1 MLSVTGRLRGC
12 AWSGGSPWGSPPGQD
27 RRSFS
32 RFQSL
37 SYRQTFPVAVFS
49 WQKLAPGVVF
59 PYGSWLCWKK
69 LRSGNCGKARWVRS
83 VIRLSL
89 RGPSAGAHS
98 VQEGKTVL
106 LLGPPHDTG
115 KAAAAFRSCPR
126 KVPESLDAETVPCP
140 CAPAA
145 RSFAAVAD
153 SAGGLRRSRISG
165 RRREAFSRFAVVFR
179 KGRADRSPA
188 AAFPP
193 GTPVQAAW
201 LLRKIPLDKL
211 FILCILGIYNMNGG
225 VTWRS

>member
-1 MLSVTGRLRGC
+1 MPSLLVSLSHFPPFHPSRIPTVAPSSSVTMYNPAPIFLTDPAWQSRIFPTVPMLSVTGRLRGC

-126 KVPESLDAETVPCP
+126 KVPEGLAAEPIPCP
-140 CAPAA
+140 A
-145 RSFAAVAD
+145 RLPRDLSLP
-153 SAGGLRRSRISG
+153 SLI
-165 RRREAFSRFAVVFR
+165 
-179 KGRADRSPA
+179 
-188 AAFPP
+188 PP
-193 GTPVQAAW
+193 GA
-201 LLRKIPLDKL
+201 
-211 FILCILGIYNMNGG
+211 
-225 VTWRS
+225 